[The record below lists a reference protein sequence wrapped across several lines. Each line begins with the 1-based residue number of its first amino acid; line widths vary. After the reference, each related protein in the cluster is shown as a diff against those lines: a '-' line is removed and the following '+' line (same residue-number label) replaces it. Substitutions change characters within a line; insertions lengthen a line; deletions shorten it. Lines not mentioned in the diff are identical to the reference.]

1 VMTRRVPAI
10 FAALACT
17 AAIGYAQSVISAH
30 SGLVHYIEGEV
41 FLAEKPV
48 EPKFGKFPEI
58 EEGAVLRTGRGRAE
72 VLLTPGVFLRI
83 GEDSAIKML
92 SSRLIDTRIE
102 LVRGSIL
109 IECVE
114 LLEDNNITVVA
125 SDHTIEVAKRGLFR
139 LDAQPAVLKVYDGEA
154 RVGRSAEIATVKVKD
169 GRELALS
176 DSAAE
181 PVKFDEEDGDALYRW
196 AQRRAGYLAMA
207 NVSAANSVRRSSSD
221 WRSSGWLWNPYFGML
236 TYVPYRNSFYSPF
249 GYQFWSPRQVFQ
261 VYEPRVW
268 RAPQQGGGGIY
279 EPRYNSNLGYRTAP
293 RISGGYPSAPRGGS
307 AAAAAPAPSVRT
319 SESAAPRQSSG
330 GRGR

>member
-1 VMTRRVPAI
+1 MTRKVPAI
-10 FAALACT
+10 LAALACT

-30 SGLVHYIEGEV
+30 SGLVHYVEGEV

-58 EEGAVLRTGRGRAE
+58 EEGAVLRTGEGRAE
-72 VLLTPGVFLRI
+72 VLLTPGVFLRV

-102 LVRGSIL
+102 LVQGSVL

-114 LLEDNNITVVA
+114 LLEGNNITVVA
-125 SDHTIEVAKRGLFR
+125 GDRAIEVAKRGLFR
-139 LDAQPAVLKVYDGEA
+139 VDAQPAMLKVYDGEA
-154 RVGRSAEIATVKVKD
+154 LVARSGEIETVKVKG
-169 GRELALS
+169 GRELALLEA
-176 DSAAE
+176 AAE
-181 PVKFDEEDGDALYRW
+181 PAKFDDEDGDALHRW

-207 NVSAANSVRRSSSD
+207 NVSAANSVRRSSYD

-249 GYQFWSPRQVFQ
+249 GYQFWSPRQVYQ
-261 VYEPRVW
+261 VYEPQAW
-268 RAPQQGGGGIY
+268 RAPQQGGGGMY
-279 EPRYNSNLGYRTAP
+279 EPRYNPNVGYRTAP
-293 RISGGYPSAPRGGS
+293 RISGSYPSAPSGGS
-307 AAAAAPAPSVRT
+307 APAAAPAPSPRT
-319 SESAAPRQSSG
+319 SGGAAPRQSSG